1 MDMSTALAAD
11 LARLTE
17 ALDDPGVVDLPAL
30 LGRCHD
36 ALLAAVPSG
45 LGLSMTF
52 PAGPGGVTVSTLPA
66 AGTAIRSSLRVPM
79 TPWADVDP
87 GSDVVFYAA
96 TAGALVDLAAD
107 LGWALHCPAT
117 VCSSIVTSR
126 RRIGVG
132 RVCGSCPSFIGRWG
146 CCSTGDAPRTRPAT
160 NWIEPPGTRTR
171 RGRSSPTG

>member
-52 PAGPGGVTVSTLPA
+52 PAGPAGVTVSTLPA
-66 AGTAIRSSLRVPM
+66 AGTAIRSSLRVRM

-96 TAGALVDLAAD
+96 IRRGAGGPGRRPRVGVGAA
-107 LGWALHCPAT
+107 
-117 VCSSIVTSR
+117 R
-126 RRIGVG
+126 RR
-132 RVCGSCPSFIGRWG
+132 C
-146 CCSTGDAPRTRPAT
+146 AHRP
-160 NWIEPPGTRTR
+160 
-171 RGRSSPTG
+171 